1 MTVAVKDTVTTRVIV
16 VDGVVVCES
25 NKESGCK
32 SKSKSKSK
40 SESQGNSDSMSLS
53 YN

>member
-32 SKSKSKSK
+32 SKSKSKS
-40 SESQGNSDSMSLS
+40 ESQGNSDSMSLS

>member
-32 SKSKSKSK
+32 SKSKSKS
-40 SESQGNSDSMSLS
+40 ESQGNSDSMSTS